1 MVLPMDGETFTIGA
15 LAQHAEVNVET
26 VRYYERIG
34 LLPKPARTGRGHRR
48 YTSEDL
54 ARLRFVRHAAGLGF
68 TLTET
73 NELLALRAR
82 SGAPCRAVRLRAE
95 EKLET
100 IERKLA
106 ELRTLRDAVARL
118 VNACAGD
125 TAVERCSILAA
136 LEAPASPKRKT
147 RKNHE

>member
-48 YTSEDL
+48 YTGEDL
-54 ARLRFVRHAAGLGF
+54 ARLRFVRHATGLGF

-73 NELLALRAR
+73 KDLLALRAR
-82 SGAPCRAVRLRAE
+82 SGAPCGAVRARAE
-95 EKLET
+95 RKLET
-100 IERKLA
+100 IERKLS
-106 ELRTLRDAVARL
+106 ELRALRDAVARL
-118 VNACAGD
+118 VSACAGD

-136 LEAPASPKRKT
+136 LEAPATPKRKK
-147 RKNHE
+147 KNHA